1 MCWPTD
7 YTREKKRTCYR
18 KGKNTP
24 RLLQFWGWTYRCQKI
39 LWWAV
44 VLDRALGRG
53 SDWHRQIVGGI
64 EVIFISQDLS
74 REFHFSTGIPLGRNL
89 QLEAFCTHVRGE
101 TGLFFEGTKNICCKQ
116 KNKRTRS
123 KKKGPISKRI
133 DVEVAA
139 IENWQTTTKQ
149 TTNHKPKKL
158 YPKQNYNYK
167 NCSSRK
173 QNYRPKSSSTGVQY
187 VSLQKYRRSLLVD
200 PLDITAALH
209 RRFPVQGHI
218 LSTGGAALT
227 KVKLLAD
234 PLTHVP
240 ASPYAALAGATRE
253 FNELITPA
261 TRANVNLRVVT
272 TPTTLRPPPPVTT
285 PVSSSSTSTLEARKL
300 INPTWAP
307 TPRPEETGTTT
318 DLPPV
323 IPALLDDAKP
333 APVTPLPEL
342 WNTRR
347 LLDTIAA
354 MLLLVG
360 FYFFCWFLSSLYV
373 HSRYE
378 GAEKKKKKS
387 KQTTSEK
394 NTHKKKK
401 KKKRKMKMRVRTES
415 ERERRGCSLSTQRL
429 QNNTK
434 PQKNTHKNTKKKSRE
449 KGLGFR
455 VLCL

>member
-1 MCWPTD
+1 MSKW
-7 YTREKKRTCYR
+7 
-18 KGKNTP
+18 
-24 RLLQFWGWTYRCQKI
+24 QQ
-39 LWWAV
+39 
-44 VLDRALGRG
+44 
-53 SDWHRQIVGGI
+53 
-64 EVIFISQDLS
+64 S
-74 REFHFSTGIPLGRNL
+74 RIDKQQQSKQP
-89 QLEAFCTHVRGE
+89 
-101 TGLFFEGTKNICCKQ
+101 TKNQ
-116 KNKRTRS
+116 KNSTQNK
-123 KKKGPISKRI
+123 
-133 DVEVAA
+133 
-139 IENWQTTTKQ
+139 TTI
-149 TTNHKPKKL
+149 TN
-158 YPKQNYNYK
+158 
-167 NCSSRK
+167 
-173 QNYRPKSSSTGVQY
+173 
-187 VSLQKYRRSLLVD
+187 
-200 PLDITAALH
+200 IALH
-209 RRFPVQGHI
+209 VNKTTALRAAPQAFNMWPCKNIGGVFQWIHWILLLHFIEDFPVQGHI
-218 LSTGGAALT
+218 LSTSGAALT

-234 PLTHVP
+234 RRPPLTHVP

-261 TRANVNLRVVT
+261 TRAKANLRVVT
-272 TPTTLRPPPPVTT
+272 TPTTLPPPPPPVTT
-285 PVSSSSTSTLEARKL
+285 PVSSSSTSALEARKL